1 MCGMS
6 PRTDPTVDASAP
18 SEVPAADVPAAD
30 VPAADVPAADVPAAD
45 VREADVRAEPARG
58 PIWGRPE
65 TRRRSTLSRATIVK
79 AAIELADREGLGAVS
94 IRRVAAELGARA
106 MSIYTYLDSKDELFQ
121 LMADDAAGA
130 ILLPDPFP
138 ADWREGLSLIA
149 RRSRDVFM
157 RHPWVVE
164 LPAEGR
170 MRGGPNALRHV
181 EQSLRA
187 VAGLGLP
194 PHRQW
199 LILMAVDDY
208 TLGYVTREVL
218 QQAVHEGWDQQRT
231 MILDQP
237 YYRQQLASGE
247 FPLLKALLDQE
258 QPEVDAF
265 EIGLRWLLDG
275 IEADLPKP

>member
-1 MCGMS
+1 MSCMS
-6 PRTDPTVDASAP
+6 PRTEHPLDAPAPVAP
-18 SEVPAADVPAAD
+18 SEGGAPADALGGQ
-30 VPAADVPAADVPAAD
+30 
-45 VREADVRAEPARG
+45 ARG

-65 TRRRSTLSRATIVK
+65 TKRRSTLSRATIVK
-79 AAIELADREGLGAVS
+79 AAIDLADREGLGAVS

-121 LMADDAAGA
+121 LMADDAASS
-130 ILLPDPFP
+130 ILVPDPFP

-149 RRSRDVFM
+149 RRSRDAFM
-157 RHPWVVE
+157 RHPWIVE

-170 MRGGPNALRHV
+170 LQGGPNALRHV

-194 PHRQW
+194 AHQQW

-218 QQAVHEGWDQQRT
+218 QQAAHDGWEQQRA
-231 MILDQP
+231 MILDQS

-247 FPLLKALLDQE
+247 FPLLKELMDQE
-258 QPEVDAF
+258 QPDVDAF
-265 EIGLRWLLDG
+265 ELGLRWLLDG
-275 IEADLPKP
+275 IEANLPRLPDDSRGGPDQG